1 MSAVVN
7 SACDAPSRS
16 TTGANSITSPSAGST
31 PQPGGFRRLWR
42 ALKQLFHEMTGAMF
56 AILAFAWLN
65 NAFRAWTGDV
75 ARWLIALPMIVAA
88 IFAFFAVSAFRR
100 ARKI

>member
-1 MSAVVN
+1 MPAVVN
-7 SACDAPSRS
+7 TASGATSRS
-16 TTGANSITSPSAGST
+16 AGANAQIGASSGSA
-31 PQPGGFRRLWR
+31 PQSGGFRRLWR

-75 ARWLIALPMIVAA
+75 ARWLIALAMIVAG